1 MRREAADGTMILHTE
16 REVTMQMSL
25 KQLTEGY
32 DSEYETQLCAERM
45 AELERD
51 IQQDEHPMKME
62 RDESHL
68 STQERQK
75 RKLKRQLRAEALT
88 RLEEAARTEKDF
100 ENVRECWDKLDKN
113 RVRRERYHEV
123 QRDEVPL
130 EYKKAKYGLAFP
142 EWLNDPIYS
151 AIQHGRNLD
160 VIFNC
165 TYELHQFTSHPI
177 LLEILRDLKIEYK
190 DVLFFTIIRE
200 MSTKEFGDLLGQ
212 TDRNIRKKRMRLL
225 NRIRKELYKRLKD
238 RKNLSLRE
246 KQFLERY
253 KNNALAESEDA
264 EDNAEKRCA
273 G

>member
-1 MRREAADGTMILHTE
+1 
-16 REVTMQMSL
+16 MSL

-32 DSEYETQLCAERM
+32 DSEYETQLSAERM
-45 AELERD
+45 EELERD
-51 IQQDEHPMKME
+51 IQQDEYPIKFE
-62 RDESHL
+62 KDESHL
-68 STQERQK
+68 SIQEREK
-75 RKLKRQLRAEALT
+75 RKLKRQLRAEAMT
-88 RLEEAARTEKDF
+88 RLEEAARTEADF
-100 ENVRECWDKLDKN
+100 ENIRSCWDKLDKN
-113 RVRRERYHEV
+113 RMRRERYHEV

-130 EYKKAKYGLAFP
+130 EYGRAKSGLAFP
-142 EWLNDPIYS
+142 EWLNDPNHS
-151 AIQHGRNLD
+151 AIQQGRNLD

-225 NRIRKELYKRLKD
+225 NRIRNELYERLKD
-238 RKNLSLRE
+238 GKNLSLRE
-246 KQFLERY
+246 KRFLENY
-253 KNNALAESEDA
+253 EKSALAGNEDA
-264 EDNAEKRCA
+264 EETRCV